1 MKNWFNKN
9 YKTIIISA
17 FLIPII
23 IVAFV
28 SISHVTVWY
37 DISNPDNWAA
47 YLSIGIEIAALSAL
61 AAISANMGRKVYFP
75 FVIVTLIQFIGNIFF
90 AYQFIDIN
98 GKLFRSWVELVAP
111 LLSTMGVEE
120 TDFIGHKR
128 FLALFSGGLL
138 PLISLSFLHMLVKF
152 SEENKAKS
160 VETQPIINSGE
171 QPQTIASTDLM
182 AEVSKVNLSEEDIKK
197 LEEILMKPP
206 APNETLK
213 SAADEYKNI
222 VNQEENIQET
232 SDSEMISND
241 LYQES
246 EDENLIDD
254 NQGEIDEE
262 LLEII
267 EPITESVSE
276 AVENEVEIETT
287 QSDDKSE
294 SEEIVEETHQPIDDL
309 PKEIVNDVSVEP
321 KKPFEINNSF
331 YRQLEEKKNSE
342 SQTI

>member
-9 YKTIIISA
+9 YKTLIISA

-47 YLSIGIEIAALSAL
+47 YLSVGIEIAALSAL

-138 PLISLSFLHMLVKF
+138 PMISLSFLHMLVKF

-160 VETQPIINSGE
+160 VETQPVVNSGE

-197 LEEILMKPP
+197 LEDLLLNPP
-206 APNETLK
+206 QPNEDLK
-213 SAADEYKNI
+213 SAASDYKNQI
-222 VNQEENIQET
+222 DNQEEK
-232 SDSEMISND
+232 SDGEMISNE

-246 EDENLIDD
+246 EDENIYDETEDNLDD
-254 NQGEIDEE
+254 E

-267 EPITESVSE
+267 ETKSEIIQEQPEINNEEVSE
-276 AVENEVEIETT
+276 ETQIVEDNVENINQELPIE
-287 QSDDKSE
+287 QL
-294 SEEIVEETHQPIDDL
+294 PIDDS
-309 PKEIVNDVSVEP
+309 PIEEKTITNSY
-321 KKPFEINNSF
+321 NNE
-331 YRQLEEKKNSE
+331 LEEKKNS
-342 SQTI
+342 